1 MNFCQNEDIER
12 IKGLGKK
19 RTNSWFLPNEQKNTF
34 QSLERISTFIE
45 ETTETISDWLN
56 WLETVEDVEVK
67 RRISPRVEE
76 LKKQIA
82 DLWSFDFVVEE
93 GKSALNGFARQ
104 FIIREDDSLSP
115 QDFLRKVRKK
125 VVDLMKNNPQ
135 TKVKLILD

>member
-1 MNFCQNEDIER
+1 MKTLKELKDWVRKER
-12 IKGLGKK
+12 IRGFSRMNK
-19 RTNSWFLPNEQKNTF
+19 KNTF